1 MYNTL
6 RKARSLVTSA
16 AVVGCLAFPALA
28 EEREFSFSATATG
41 TSDYIFRGV
50 SQTDE
55 GPAAQLGLDVTYG
68 ILYAGIWGSNVDS
81 DFVGGSSGEVDFYGG
96 IRPVWGPATFDFGV
110 LYYVYP
116 GSSTGK
122 ASRLWGVPV
131 TGDENVFELKA
142 GVSGDILPKLTA
154 TANLF
159 WSPEGQFDTGE
170 YFVYE
175 GLLSYA
181 LPQVM
186 IFEPRISGGIGHVD
200 KLDFDSDYTY
210 WNAGLALGVEKFTFD
225 FRYWDTDSDGHDLF
239 GGVADERFVFTASIT
254 LP

>member
-1 MYNTL
+1 MYDNL
-6 RKARSLVTSA
+6 RKARSLIVSA
-16 AVVGCLAFPALA
+16 AALGCLASPALA
-28 EEREFSFSATATG
+28 EDREFSFSATATG

-55 GPAAQLGLDVTYG
+55 GPAAQLGLDATYG

-81 DFVGGSSGEVDFYGG
+81 DFVGGSSAEIDFYGG

-116 GSSTGK
+116 GSTS
-122 ASRLWGVPV
+122 SLP
-131 TGDENVFELKA
+131 GDKNVFELKA

-154 TANLF
+154 TANLY
-159 WSPEGQFDTGE
+159 WSPEGQYDSGE

-181 LPQVM
+181 LPKVM
-186 IFEPRISGGIGHVD
+186 IFEPRISGALGHVD
-200 KLDFDSDYTY
+200 NQDFDYDYTY

-225 FRYWDTDSDGHDLF
+225 FRYWDTDGDGHDLF
-239 GGVADERFVFTASIT
+239 GGIADERFVFTASIT